1 MNNRIKFIVVCSALM
16 LSFSFGASAQE
27 NPCDKLYNGDFVPNY
42 RSTDLTKLKLAIDS
56 GKKFVE
62 QCASEEGYKE
72 PIEFVRKRLP
82 DMEKKYNLGSAIER
96 FNDAVKDSKNVKVDQ
111 AFSSGKEILTIEP
124 KFASSLDVMLTL
136 ASVGLDQALLN
147 NKKYSNETLDYAK
160 RAIEQLEANAP
171 SKDYGLWGFIYKTKE
186 FPDGRDNALA
196 WMNYTI
202 GYILYHHQ
210 GKKKD
215 ALPYFYKA
223 IQYNSNVK
231 KRPDVYQAIGD
242 YYREEYNRLDD
253 ERIETAKRAQEETN
267 EELKKQLIEK
277 AKNILALQKGYAE
290 RMMDA
295 YARARSLAVNDKLYQ
310 DSLYE
315 TIKVLYGVRFD
326 GKKDGVDQYISSL
339 ISKPMPDPTTP
350 VNPVIETP
358 ADTANVKTVGENQPV
373 VESNQIAQ
381 VSSATMGKLVSDATN
396 NATAKLAVN
405 GKSKLSKTAPRG
417 RKN

>member
-1 MNNRIKFIVVCSALM
+1 MNNRIKFTVICSVLI
-16 LSFSFGASAQE
+16 LSFSVGVLAQE
-27 NPCDKLYNGDFVPNY
+27 NPCDKLYNEDFVPNY

-56 GKKFVE
+56 GKKFIE
-62 QCASEEGYKE
+62 QCASEEAYKE

-82 DMEKKYNLGSAIER
+82 DMEKKYNLGNAIER

-111 AFSSGKEILTIEP
+111 AFLSGKEILTIEP
-124 KFASSLDVMLTL
+124 NFTSSLDVMLTL

-147 NKKYSNETLDYAK
+147 NKKYINETLDYAK
-160 RAIEQLEANAP
+160 RAIEKLEANAP

-186 FPDGRDNALA
+186 FPDGRNNALA

-202 GYILYHHQ
+202 GYILYYYQ
-210 GKKKD
+210 DKKKD
-215 ALPYFYKA
+215 ALPYFYRA

-242 YYREEYNRLDD
+242 YYKEEYNRLDD
-253 ERIETAKRAQEETN
+253 ERTETAKKVQEETD
-267 EELKKQLIEK
+267 EEVKKQLIEK

-290 RMMDA
+290 RMIDA
-295 YARARSLAVNDKLYQ
+295 YARARNVAVNDKLYQ

-315 TIKVLYGVRFD
+315 TIKVLYSVRFD

-350 VNPVIETP
+350 VNPVIETL
-358 ADTANVKTVGENQPV
+358 ADTTNVKTVGEEQPL
-373 VESNQIAQ
+373 VESTQITPIP
-381 VSSATMGKLVSDATN
+381 SATMGKPVSNVTN
-396 NATAKLAVN
+396 NATVKPAIN
-405 GKSKLSKTAPRG
+405 GKLKLSRTKSRE